1 MKHLKKIS
9 ILACML
15 TLTVGVFGQTKKA
28 SKKDQLV
35 HIETQ
40 YGTITAIL
48 YDQTPLH
55 KANFLKLANEKF
67 YDNLLFHRVIKSFMI
82 QGGDPNSSKKEF
94 ESPTT
99 MLGGQSVSYKIPAE
113 FVPDLFHKKGALAAA
128 RDNNPKRESSGCQ
141 FYIVQ
146 GKKWEPQELEALA
159 KKRNLIL
166 SEAQIKAYTSIGGT
180 PHLDQSYT
188 VFGQVLKGLAVVDSI
203 AAQPT
208 NPAARPTRNINMVV
222 RIETL
227 KKKKISKKYGYIFP
241 QAQK

>member
-1 MKHLKKIS
+1 
-9 ILACML
+9 
-15 TLTVGVFGQTKKA
+15 
-28 SKKDQLV
+28 
-35 HIETQ
+35 
-40 YGTITAIL
+40 
-48 YDQTPLH
+48 
-55 KANFLKLANEKF
+55 
-67 YDNLLFHRVIKSFMI
+67 
-82 QGGDPNSSKKEF
+82 
-94 ESPTT
+94 
-99 MLGGQSVSYKIPAE
+99 
-113 FVPDLFHKKGALAAA
+113 
-128 RDNNPKRESSGCQ
+128 
-141 FYIVQ
+141 
-146 GKKWEPQELEALA
+146 
-159 KKRNLIL
+159 L